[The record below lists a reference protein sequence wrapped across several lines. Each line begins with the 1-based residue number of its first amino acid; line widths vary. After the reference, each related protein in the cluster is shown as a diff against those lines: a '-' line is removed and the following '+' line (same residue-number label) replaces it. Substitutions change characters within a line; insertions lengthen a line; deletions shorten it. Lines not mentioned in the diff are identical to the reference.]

1 MQKLPSR
8 FRIEKYQ
15 KNISQIDQE
24 LFAMSYDQA
33 SYKNTIETSP
43 ELLIAQRQ
51 QEKIEIEKKISSVTN
66 ITNGKEALIKSQM
79 AEITDETQVL
89 GLKKDSETKRRTL
102 FLKHNLTR
110 IVSCRCSYWIDR
122 FCSQYWTYCRFGLRE
137 QRTTPKRIPC

>member
-51 QEKIEIEKKISSVTN
+51 PEKIEIE
-66 ITNGKEALIKSQM
+66 NGIK
-79 AEITDETQVL
+79 
-89 GLKKDSETKRRTL
+89 
-102 FLKHNLTR
+102 
-110 IVSCRCSYWIDR
+110 
-122 FCSQYWTYCRFGLRE
+122 
-137 QRTTPKRIPC
+137 